1 MSKRKKAAPLS
12 VELIPTDVQV
22 SAFTVAGKWA
32 LLDLLAARPL
42 KASLYN
48 ESGVE
53 LSDGLG
59 YSKGG
64 VTLQNA
70 ITGTAG
76 DMAFLSFQDPAW
88 PSAGFQSASQ
98 MRIYDAD
105 SGTIYAQLNFAQP
118 LNGQGATFRVEL
130 PPQLI
135 TL

>member
-1 MSKRKKAAPLS
+1 MSRRKKTAPLFS
-12 VELIPTDVQV
+12 GAISL
-22 SAFTVAGKWA
+22 FTVAGKAA
-32 LLDLLAARPL
+32 LLNMLAARPL
-42 KASLYN
+42 KAALYD
-48 ESGVE
+48 ESGLE

-59 YSKGG
+59 YASGG
-64 VTLQNA
+64 VTLQNS

-76 DMAFLSFQDPAW
+76 DLAFLSFQDPAW
-88 PSAGFQSASQ
+88 PSAGFAGASQ

-105 SGTIYAQLNFAQP
+105 SGTVYAQLNFAQP